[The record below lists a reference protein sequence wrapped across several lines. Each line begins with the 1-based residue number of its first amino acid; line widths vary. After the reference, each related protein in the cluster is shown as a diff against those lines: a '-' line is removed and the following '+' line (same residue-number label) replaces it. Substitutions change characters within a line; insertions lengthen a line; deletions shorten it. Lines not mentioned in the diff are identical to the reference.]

1 MKLATNVVK
10 GKTLR
15 QAQLRALELFANTIV
30 ETYGPMGGY
39 TAYSYQDG
47 SSTASKLKPFFSNY
61 TKDGLQVMKRID
73 TDKPIESLIREE
85 IITICIN
92 VVKKIGDGTTS
103 ATILSYMIFKGLL
116 QLLDEGKYTKREI
129 INSFKHVI
137 EEGSNIIKNSP
148 KTCTIEDIY
157 NIAMTSTNGNEFI
170 AETIKGIYEES
181 GKDVFIDVQASNDEK
196 TIVKTYNGMIYEAGY
211 IDPAFANTT
220 TSNKKETPKCEL
232 DNPNIYVFESPIDT
246 PDMIN
251 IVKLIIEKD
260 IESKNR
266 IAQEQYNAG
275 KKVTAFPTPVV
286 IISPAISRDANG
298 YIDSLVLAFTNAR
311 PDQRPP
317 LCLVTN
323 LDNDNQYLTD
333 IKQMTGGRFIKK
345 YMDPKTYKMDKEQNL
360 AVNDTGSNLG
370 FFAGKA
376 EKVIIDATS
385 TRIINPQNMYNKDG
399 SYSDF
404 FNEYIHNL
412 EANLAL
418 LEETREELVKIG
430 KLKRRINL
438 LKGNM
443 VDLYVGGLG
452 ETSDRMVLMDS
463 VEDAV
468 LNCRSA
474 VKDGVG
480 RGANYEGLITF
491 FNLSNYYHTELDK
504 LADGTERP
512 YKEIKE
518 AMLNVEISDMI
529 ASAYLELVSKIY
541 EPYFDD
547 INKAKSFVLL
557 TLTTFEE
564 DNENYQKLSKYF
576 DESILDQLKENKKA
590 IPFNIVTEKFDNKV
604 LTSIQT
610 EPVILHSID
619 KIVSLL
625 FNTTQ
630 FLLPDARF
638 NIYEM
643 EEDTIEVDAT
653 NKEELEKKLAEQDK
667 PTEISVEDLLK
678 K

>member
-116 QLLDEGKYTKREI
+116 QLLDEAKYTKREI

-137 EEGSNIIKNSP
+137 EEGSNIIKDSP
-148 KTCTIEDIY
+148 KECTIEDIY

-275 KKVTAFPTPVV
+275 KKVTTFPTPVV
-286 IISPAISRDANG
+286 IISPTISRDANG

-345 YMDPKTYKMDKEQNL
+345 YIDPKTYKMDKEQNL

-399 SYSDF
+399 SYSNF

-480 RGANYEGLITF
+480 RGANYEGLTTF
-491 FNLSNYYHTELDK
+491 FNLSNYYHKELDK
-504 LADGTERP
+504 LADGSERP

-518 AMLNVEISDMI
+518 SMLNVEICDMI

-541 EPYFDD
+541 EPYFDNLD
-547 INKAKSFVLL
+547 KARSFVLL
-557 TLTTFEE
+557 TLTSFDE
-564 DNENYQKLSKYF
+564 NSENYQKLSKYF
-576 DESILDQLKENKKA
+576 DESILDELKENKKA
-590 IPFNIVTEKFDNKV
+590 IPFNIITEKFDNRV

-610 EPVILHSID
+610 EPVILYSID

-653 NKEELEKKLAEQDK
+653 NKEELEKKLTEQDK

>member
-137 EEGSNIIKNSP
+137 EEGSNIIKDSP

-232 DNPNIYVFESPIDT
+232 NNPNVYVFESPIDT

-251 IVKLIIEKD
+251 IVKLIIDRD

-275 KKVTAFPTPVV
+275 KKVTSFPTPVV
-286 IISPAISRDANG
+286 IISPTISRDANG
-298 YIDSLVLAFTNAR
+298 YIDSLILAFTNAK

-360 AVNDTGSNLG
+360 AVNDTGSNIG

-491 FNLSNYYHTELDK
+491 FNLSNCYHTVLDE

-518 AMLNVEISDMI
+518 AMLNLEICDMI

-541 EPYFDD
+541 EPYFDNID
-547 INKAKSFVLL
+547 KAKSFVLL

-590 IPFNIVTEKFDNKV
+590 IPFNIVTEKFDNRV

-653 NKEELEKKLAEQDK
+653 NKEELKKKLAEQDK

>member
-137 EEGSNIIKNSP
+137 EEGSNIIKDSP
-148 KTCTIEDIY
+148 KECTIEDIY

-211 IDPAFANTT
+211 IDPSFANTT

-275 KKVTAFPTPVV
+275 KKVTTFPTPVV
-286 IISPAISRDANG
+286 IISPTISRDANG

-333 IKQMTGGRFIKK
+333 IKQMTGGRFI
-345 YMDPKTYKMDKEQNL
+345 
-360 AVNDTGSNLG
+360 
-370 FFAGKA
+370 
-376 EKVIIDATS
+376 
-385 TRIINPQNMYNKDG
+385 
-399 SYSDF
+399 
-404 FNEYIHNL
+404 
-412 EANLAL
+412 
-418 LEETREELVKIG
+418 
-430 KLKRRINL
+430 
-438 LKGNM
+438 
-443 VDLYVGGLG
+443 
-452 ETSDRMVLMDS
+452 
-463 VEDAV
+463 
-468 LNCRSA
+468 
-474 VKDGVG
+474 
-480 RGANYEGLITF
+480 
-491 FNLSNYYHTELDK
+491 
-504 LADGTERP
+504 
-512 YKEIKE
+512 
-518 AMLNVEISDMI
+518 
-529 ASAYLELVSKIY
+529 
-541 EPYFDD
+541 
-547 INKAKSFVLL
+547 
-557 TLTTFEE
+557 
-564 DNENYQKLSKYF
+564 
-576 DESILDQLKENKKA
+576 
-590 IPFNIVTEKFDNKV
+590 
-604 LTSIQT
+604 
-610 EPVILHSID
+610 
-619 KIVSLL
+619 
-625 FNTTQ
+625 
-630 FLLPDARF
+630 
-638 NIYEM
+638 
-643 EEDTIEVDAT
+643 
-653 NKEELEKKLAEQDK
+653 
-667 PTEISVEDLLK
+667 
-678 K
+678 